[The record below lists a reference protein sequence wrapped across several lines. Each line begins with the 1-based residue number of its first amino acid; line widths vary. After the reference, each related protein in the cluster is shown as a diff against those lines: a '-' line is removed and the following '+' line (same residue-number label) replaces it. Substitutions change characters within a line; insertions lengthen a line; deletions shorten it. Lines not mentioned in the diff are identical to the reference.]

1 MAATAPAFDA
11 FDACGVRVAQ
21 DPVKGKVVYSERT
34 FQPGQVI
41 FSEKAFVAAPWST
54 DLCGGCEELRSAAAT
69 AASNPSIDPRHRCHC
84 ERTGASKIMYS
95 SRLQDNVGR
104 RNVVVGIMKTID
116 GIEEVDRARCI
127 LKCLAMYERDAHA
140 LDEVLGLTC
149 TGQQRVMNAAL
160 QLRRQLPD
168 IFPAGFTDKQMA
180 MLIGV
185 LNTNSHEL
193 ENLGGSGL
201 FLLACR
207 MEHNCMP
214 NCSFT
219 TFDSTL
225 WMTAIRPIEPGDAL
239 SIDYGNFF
247 YRPTPERQESL
258 LESYGFVCT
267 CEACVSLPDPTRAAR
282 CLSGNCLQ
290 GVMLPCPV
298 RTNAA
303 STSIQPNQL
312 QFEWR
317 CQTCGK
323 VADTA
328 EYTRILAVEQ
338 ELLENGFP
346 ESLDEVDAVVRRGV
360 LHERHYLLFWALDNI
375 GCEAAATTAFQAEAQ
390 MAEHRRA
397 LAQIW
402 ERIIVYMNVVVPT
415 AHHEKTIYYD
425 NLAQVQVVLGDLG
438 AASQAY
444 ARAFEISCLVSGTD
458 CSPTRKLQRLME
470 KPPQTSEELR
480 QLYAAEAQHRRRP
493 ASEADDE
500 DMEE

>member
-1 MAATAPAFDA
+1 MAATAPAFA
-11 FDACGVRVAQ
+11 ACGVRVAQ
-21 DPVKGKVVYSERT
+21 DPAKGKVVFSERA

-41 FSEKAFVAAPWST
+41 FSEQAFVAAPWST
-54 DLCGGCEELRSAAAT
+54 DLCGGCEELRSAAA
-69 AASNPSIDPRHRCHC
+69 AAFNNAAVDSRHRCHC
-84 ERTGASKIMYS
+84 ERTGAPKTMYS
-95 SRLQDNVGR
+95 PRLQDNVGR
-104 RNVVVGIMKTID
+104 RNVVVSIMKTID
-116 GIEEVDRARCI
+116 GIEEVDRARCV
-127 LKCLAMYERDAHA
+127 LKCLAMYERDTHA
-140 LDEVLGLTC
+140 LDEVLELTWA
-149 TGQQRVMNAAL
+149 GQQRAVNAAS

-168 IFPAGFTDKQMA
+168 IFPTGFSDQQMA
-180 MLIGV
+180 TLIGV

-201 FLLACR
+201 FLSACR
-207 MEHNCMP
+207 MEHNCVP

-225 WMTAIRPIEPGDAL
+225 WMTAIRPIAPGDAL

-247 YRPTPERQESL
+247 YRPTSERQETL
-258 LESYGFVCT
+258 FESYGFVCT
-267 CEACVSLPDPTRAAR
+267 CEACVSLADPTRAVR
-282 CLSGNCLQ
+282 CLSGKCPQ

-298 RTNAA
+298 RAIAA
-303 STSIQPNQL
+303 SSNIGPNRL

-323 VADTA
+323 VADAA
-328 EYTRILAVEQ
+328 EHTRILAAEQ
-338 ELLENGFP
+338 DLLENGFP
-346 ESLDEVDAVVRRGV
+346 ESLDEVDAVVRCGV

-375 GCEAAATTAFQAEAQ
+375 GCEAAAITAFQAEAQ
-390 MAEHRRA
+390 LAQHRRA
-397 LAQIW
+397 LAQVW
-402 ERIIVYMNVVVPT
+402 ERIIAYMNVVVPT

-458 CSPTRKLQRLME
+458 CSPTRKLRRLTE
-470 KPPQTSEELR
+470 NPPQTAEELR

-500 DMEE
+500 DME

>member
-1 MAATAPAFDA
+1 MAASAPAFDV
-11 FDACGVRVAQ
+11 CGVRVAQ
-21 DPVKGKVVYSERT
+21 DPIKGKVVFSERA

-41 FSEKAFVAAPWST
+41 FSEQAFVAAPWST
-54 DLCGGCEELRSAAAT
+54 DLCGGCEELRSAAT
-69 AASNPSIDPRHRCHC
+69 IASRVHSRHRCHC
-84 ERTGASKIMYS
+84 ERTGAPKIMYS
-95 SRLQDNVGR
+95 PRLQDNVGR
-104 RNVVVGIMKTID
+104 RNVVVSIMKTID
-116 GIEEVDRARCI
+116 GIEEVDRARSI
-127 LKCLAMYERDAHA
+127 LKCLAMYERDSHA

-149 TGQQRVMNAAL
+149 AGQQRATDAAL

-168 IFPAGFTDKQMA
+168 IFPAGFTDQQMA
-180 MLIGV
+180 TLIGV

-201 FLLACR
+201 FLSACR
-207 MEHNCMP
+207 MEHNCFP

-225 WMTAIRPIEPGDAL
+225 WMTAIRPIAQGDAL

-267 CEACVSLPDPTRAAR
+267 CEACISRPDPTRAVR
-282 CLSGNCLQ
+282 CQSGNCQ
-290 GVMLPCPV
+290 DGVMMPWPV
-298 RTNAA
+298 RGSNG
-303 STSIQPNQL
+303 IGPDQL
-312 QFEWR
+312 QLEWR
-317 CQTCGK
+317 CQMCGK
-323 VADTA
+323 VANAA
-328 EYTRILAVEQ
+328 EQTRILTAEQ

-346 ESLDEVDAVVRRGV
+346 ESLDEIDAVVRRGV

-390 MAEHRRA
+390 HRHA

-402 ERIIVYMNVVVPT
+402 ERIITYMNVVVPT

-444 ARAFEISCLVSGTD
+444 ARAYEVSCQVSGAD

-470 KPPQTSEELR
+470 KPPQTAEELR

-500 DMEE
+500 DMAE

>member
-1 MAATAPAFDA
+1 MAASAPAFSV
-11 FDACGVRVAQ
+11 CGVRVAQ
-21 DPVKGKVVYSERT
+21 DPVKGKVVFSERA

-41 FSEKAFVAAPWST
+41 FSEQAFVAAPWST
-54 DLCGGCEELRSAAAT
+54 DLCGGCEELRSAAAL
-69 AASNPSIDPRHRCHC
+69 ASNVPIDSRHRCHC
-84 ERTGASKIMYS
+84 ERTGAPKIMYS
-95 SRLQDNVGR
+95 PRLQDNVGR
-104 RNVVVGIMKTID
+104 RNVVVSIMKTID
-116 GIEEVDRARCI
+116 AIEEVDRARCI

-140 LDEVLGLTC
+140 LDEVLALTN
-149 TGQQRVMNAAL
+149 TGQQRAMGAAL

-168 IFPAGFTDKQMA
+168 IFPAGFTDQQMEK
-180 MLIGV
+180 LIGV

-201 FLLACR
+201 FLSACR
-207 MEHNCMP
+207 MEHNCTP

-225 WMTAIRPIEPGDAL
+225 WMTAIRPIAPGDAL

-247 YRPTPERQESL
+247 YRPTPERQQSL

-282 CLSGNCLQ
+282 CLSGNCPQ
-290 GVMLPCPV
+290 GVMLPHPM
-298 RTNAA
+298 RTNVA
-303 STSIQPNQL
+303 SNNIGPNQL

-323 VADTA
+323 IADAA
-328 EYTRILAVEQ
+328 EHARIIAAEQ
-338 ELLENGFP
+338 DLLENGFP
-346 ESLDEVDAVVRRGV
+346 ESLDEVDEVVRRGV

-375 GCEAAATTAFQAEAQ
+375 GCEAAASTAFQPEAQ
-390 MAEHRRA
+390 MDQHRRT
-397 LAQIW
+397 LAQVW
-402 ERIIVYMNVVVPT
+402 ERIIAYMNVALPT

-425 NLAQVQVVLGDLG
+425 NLAQVQVVLGDLA

-444 ARAFEISCLVSGTD
+444 ARAYETSCLVSGTD

-470 KPPQTSEELR
+470 KPPQTAEELR

-493 ASEADDE
+493 SSEADDE

>member
-1 MAATAPAFDA
+1 MAASAPA

-21 DPVKGKVVYSERT
+21 NPVKGKVVFSERA

-41 FSEKAFVAAPWST
+41 FSEQAFVAAPWST
-54 DLCGGCEELRSAAAT
+54 DLCGGCEELRSAATGA
-69 AASNPSIDPRHRCHC
+69 PSSDSRHRCHC
-84 ERTGASKIMYS
+84 ERSGAPKIMYPP
-95 SRLQDNVGR
+95 RLQDNVGR
-104 RNVVVGIMKTID
+104 RNVVVSIMQTID

-127 LKCLAMYERDAHA
+127 LKCLAMYERDARS
-140 LDEVLGLTC
+140 LDQVLGLTC
-149 TGQQRVMNAAL
+149 AGQQRAMSAAL

-168 IFPAGFTDKQMA
+168 VFPAGFSDQQMA
-180 MLIGV
+180 TLIGV

-201 FLLACR
+201 FLSACR
-207 MEHNCMP
+207 MEHSCVP

-225 WMTAIRPIEPGDAL
+225 WMTAIRPIAPGDAL

-247 YRPTPERQESL
+247 YRPTPERQQSL

-267 CEACVSLPDPTRAAR
+267 CEACVSMPDPTRAVR
-282 CLSGNCLQ
+282 CLSGNCPQ
-290 GVMLPCPV
+290 GIMLPCPV
-298 RTNAA
+298 RTNVP
-303 STSIQPNQL
+303 SSSIGPNQL

-323 VADTA
+323 IADAA
-328 EYTRILAVEQ
+328 EHTRILAAEQ
-338 ELLENGFP
+338 ELMENGFP
-346 ESLDEVDAVVRRGV
+346 ESLEEVDAVVRRGV

-390 MAEHRRA
+390 MAQHRRA
-397 LAQIW
+397 LAQVW
-402 ERIIVYMNVVVPT
+402 ERIIAFMNVVVPT

-444 ARAFEISCLVSGTD
+444 ARAHKISCLVSGTD

-470 KPPQTSEELR
+470 KPPQTAEELR

-493 ASEADDE
+493 VSEADDE
-500 DMEE
+500 DMSD

>member
-1 MAATAPAFDA
+1 MAASALA

-21 DPVKGKVVYSERT
+21 DPVKGKVVFSERA

-41 FSEKAFVAAPWST
+41 FSELAFVAAPWST
-54 DLCGGCEELRSAAAT
+54 DLCGG
-69 AASNPSIDPRHRCHC
+69 
-84 ERTGASKIMYS
+84 SKSMYS
-95 SRLQDNVGR
+95 PRLQDSVGR
-104 RNVVVGIMKTID
+104 RNVVVGIMKSMD
-116 GIEEVDRARCI
+116 EIEEVDRARCI

-140 LDEVLGLTC
+140 LDEVLGLAWV
-149 TGQQRVMNAAL
+149 GQERATSAAL

-168 IFPAGFTDKQMA
+168 IFPSRFSDQQMA
-180 MLIGV
+180 TLIGV

-201 FLLACR
+201 FLSACR

-225 WMTAIRPIEPGDAL
+225 WMTAIRPIAPGDAL

-247 YRPTPERQESL
+247 YRPTPERQASL
-258 LESYGFVCT
+258 FESYGFVCT
-267 CEACVSLPDPTRAAR
+267 CDACVSLPDPTRAVH
-282 CLSGNCLQ
+282 CLSGNCPQ
-290 GVMLPCPV
+290 GVMLPYPV
-298 RTNAA
+298 RAA
-303 STSIQPNQL
+303 NSSVGAHQL

-323 VADTA
+323 IADSNGQTQ
-328 EYTRILAVEQ
+328 ILAAEQ
-338 ELLENGFP
+338 DLLENGFP
-346 ESLDEVDAVVRRGV
+346 ETLDEVDAVVRRGV
-360 LHERHYLLFWALDNI
+360 LHERHYLLFWALDSI
-375 GCEAAATTAFQAEAQ
+375 GCEAAATTSFQAETEMAQ
-390 MAEHRRA
+390 HRRA
-397 LAQIW
+397 LAQVW
-402 ERIIVYMNVVVPT
+402 ERIIAHMNVVVPT

-425 NLAQVQVVLGDLG
+425 NLAQVQVVLGDLA

-444 ARAFEISCLVSGTD
+444 ARAYDISCLVSGTD

-470 KPPQTSEELR
+470 RPPQTAEELR
-480 QLYAAEAQHRRRP
+480 QLYAAEAQHRQRP

-500 DMEE
+500 DMSD

>member
-1 MAATAPAFDA
+1 MAAVAPTFDV
-11 FDACGVRVAQ
+11 CGVRVTQ
-21 DPVKGKVVYSERT
+21 DPVKGKVVFSERA

-41 FSEKAFVAAPWST
+41 FSEQAFVAAPWNT
-54 DLCGGCEELRSAAAT
+54 DLCGGCEELRSAAT
-69 AASNPSIDPRHRCHC
+69 IASNNTSMDSSYRCYC
-84 ERTGASKIMYS
+84 ERTGSPKIMYS
-95 SRLQDNVGR
+95 PRLQDNVGR
-104 RNVVVGIMKTID
+104 RNVVVSIMKTID

-127 LKCLAMYERDAHA
+127 LKCLAMYEGDAHA

-149 TGQQRVMNAAL
+149 AGQKRATNAAV

-168 IFPAGFTDKQMA
+168 IFPAGFTDQHMA
-180 MLIGV
+180 TLVGV

-201 FLLACR
+201 FLSACR
-207 MEHNCMP
+207 MEHNCLP

-225 WMTAIRPIEPGDAL
+225 WMTAIRPIASGDTL

-267 CEACVSLPDPTRAAR
+267 CEACVSRPDPTRAVCCPA
-282 CLSGNCLQ
+282 GNCQ
-290 GVMLPCPV
+290 EGIMMPCPV
-298 RTNAA
+298 RVAN
-303 STSIQPNQL
+303 SIGSNQL

-317 CQTCGK
+317 CQTCSK
-323 VADTA
+323 VADAAEQKRILTA
-328 EYTRILAVEQ
+328 EH
-338 ELLENGFP
+338 ELLEMGFP
-346 ESLDEVDAVVRRGV
+346 ESLDEVDAVLRRGV
-360 LHERHYLLFWALDNI
+360 LHERHYLLFWALDNV
-375 GCEAAATTAFQAEAQ
+375 GCEAAAATSFRAEGQ
-390 MAEHRRA
+390 HRRT

-402 ERIIVYMNVVVPT
+402 ERIITYMNVVVPT

-444 ARAFEISCLVSGTD
+444 ARAYEVSCQVSGTD

-470 KPPQTSEELR
+470 KPPQTAEELR
-480 QLYAAEAQHRRRP
+480 LLYAAEAQHRRRP
-493 ASEADDE
+493 VSEADDE